1 MQVAT
6 KARRKGVGRKKKKR
20 VGYVAPT
27 PSFFVTD
34 AVNDDGFDGD
44 EKNG

>member
-6 KARRKGVGRKKKKR
+6 KARRKGEGRKKKR
-20 VGYVAPT
+20 TGYVAPT
-27 PSFFVTD
+27 PSFFFSDGDNDVTKL
-34 AVNDDGFDGD
+34 GD